1 MTISPSFPK
10 RADALDALRGLAILA
25 MVLSG
30 VIPFNGALPAWMY
43 HAQLPPPTH
52 KFNPN
57 LPGLTWVDLVFP
69 LFLFAL
75 GAAIPLAQSRYLTKG
90 WKPKQLILGILKR
103 GFLLSTFAIFL
114 QHIRPLTID
123 PTPGL
128 QKWWTA
134 LWGFV
139 ILFVMYTRW
148 PKSWSKSLQ
157 MGLTAV
163 GWVAGIIF
171 MAAMRYPPSQRY
183 PEGSGFL
190 LERQDIILILLAN
203 MVVFGSLAWLFTR
216 DRPWMRLGIL
226 ALLLALHL
234 SATEPGWVATVW
246 SFSPASWLFKFDYL
260 KYLFIVIPG
269 TFAGDRLCAWQAE
282 LGQTELTADR
292 WTWNRNRIAAIV
304 VILALLEVL
313 VLVGLQSR
321 WVAGTILIC
330 VVLCNLGYRCFDC
343 PKHPTEK
350 LVTTLYLW
358 GMYCLAFGLAWEP
371 FEGGIKK
378 DSATLSYC
386 FVTTG
391 LSIFLLIF
399 FTLILEWSQTSNRFN
414 LLLENGRNPMI
425 AYVAFGNLVWPTLSL
440 LGWHQAI
447 EDLQLAPW
455 WRFLVGVGYTLIVAA
470 IVSIFSRLKLYWR
483 T

>member
-1 MTISPSFPK
+1 MTIPPSSK

-75 GAAIPLAQSRYLTKG
+75 GAAIPLAQSRYLAKG
-90 WKPKQLILGILKR
+90 WKPKKVIFVILKR
-103 GFLLSTFAIFL
+103 GFLLSAFAIFL

-134 LWGFV
+134 LWGFA

-148 PKSWSKSLQ
+148 PKSWPRSLQ
-157 MGLTAV
+157 IGLTVV
-163 GWVAGIIF
+163 GWVAGIMF
-171 MAAMRYPPSQRY
+171 MAAMRYPPSPRY
-183 PEGSGFL
+183 LAGSGFL

-203 MVVFGSLAWLFTR
+203 MVIFGSLIWLFTR
-216 DRPWMRLGIL
+216 DRPWFRLGIL
-226 ALLLALHL
+226 AILLALHL

-246 SFSPASWLFKFDYL
+246 SLSPVPWLFKFDYL

-269 TFAGDRLCAWQAE
+269 TFVGDRICQW
-282 LGQTELTADR
+282 QTEWTADR
-292 WTWNRNRIAAIV
+292 WSWNRSRIAAIV

-321 WVAGTILIC
+321 WVAETTLIC
-330 VVLCNLGYRCFDC
+330 AVLCGVGYRCLDR
-343 PKHPTEK
+343 PEHPTEK

-358 GMYCLAFGLAWEP
+358 GLYCLALGLAWEP

-378 DSATLSYC
+378 DNATLSYF

-391 LSIFLLIF
+391 LAVFLLIL
-399 FTLILEWSQTSNRFN
+399 FTLILEKWQSLNWFT
-414 LLLENGRNPMI
+414 LLLDNGRNPMI
-425 AYVAFGNLVWPTLSL
+425 AYVTFGNLVWPTLSL

>member
-1 MTISPSFPK
+1 MLSPPSPK

-30 VIPFNGALPAWMY
+30 VIPFRGALPAWMY

-57 LPGLTWVDLVFP
+57 LPGLTWVDLIFP

-75 GAAIPLAQSRYLTKG
+75 GAAIPLAQSRYLAKG
-90 WKPKQLILGILKR
+90 WKPKRLILGILKR
-103 GFLLSTFAIFL
+103 GFLLTTFAIFL

-134 LWGFV
+134 LLGFV
-139 ILFVMYTRW
+139 ILCVMYTRW
-148 PKSWSKSLQ
+148 PLAWPSPLRT
-157 MGLTAV
+157 GLTAA
-163 GWVAGIIF
+163 GWIAGVSL
-171 MAAMRYPPSQRY
+171 MASMRYPDGR
-183 PEGSGFL
+183 GFMV
-190 LERQDIILILLAN
+190 ERQDIILILLAN
-203 MVVFGSLAWLFTR
+203 MVVFGSIAWLFTR
-216 DRPWMRLGIL
+216 DRPWVRLGLL
-226 ALLLALHL
+226 ALLLALNL
-234 SATEPGWVATVW
+234 SATAPGWIATIW
-246 SFSPASWLFKFDYL
+246 SFSPAPWLFKFDYL

-269 TFAGDRLCAWQAE
+269 TFVGDRIRQW
-282 LGQTELTADR
+282 QTEITPDR
-292 WTWNRNRIAAIV
+292 WTWTRHRIGAIV
-304 VILALLEVL
+304 GLLVLLELV

-321 WVAGTILIC
+321 WVAGTTLLC
-330 VVLCNLGYRCFDC
+330 VVLCSVGYRCFDR

-358 GMYCLAFGLAWEP
+358 GTYCLGLGLAWEP

-378 DSATLSYC
+378 DSATLSY
-386 FVTTG
+386 FFITTG
-391 LSIFLLIF
+391 LSIFLLII

-414 LLLENGRNPMI
+414 LLLENGKNPMI
-425 AYVAFGNLVWPTLSL
+425 AYVAFGNLVWPILSL

-455 WRFLVGVGYTLIVAA
+455 WRFLVGVGYTLMVAA
-470 IVSIFSRLKLYWR
+470 IVSLFSRLKLYWR